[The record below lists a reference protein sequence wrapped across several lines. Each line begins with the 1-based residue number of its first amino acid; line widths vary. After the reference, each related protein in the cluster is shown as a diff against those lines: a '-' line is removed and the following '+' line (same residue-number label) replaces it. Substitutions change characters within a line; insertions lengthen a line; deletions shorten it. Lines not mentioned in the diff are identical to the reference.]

1 MRTASRTP
9 LILLCLFATS
19 IAWADKVMV
28 PMRDGMELATDVF
41 LPSSGGPAY
50 PVVLARSVYGRGAG
64 AQLSQVFNAMGIAF
78 VVQDTRGRG
87 DSVGAKDMVFA
98 DDGWG
103 EHQDGLDTVNWIREQ
118 SWCNGKVGTW
128 GMSALGITQ
137 VLLAASG
144 ADVQAQSI
152 VVAASDFYGQLSY
165 QGGVFRKALIEG
177 WLKAQKSLHVVDI
190 WQAHPTRDDFWKGYD
205 AEARAPR
212 ITSPA
217 LHVGGWFD
225 IFAQGT
231 INNFVT
237 RQMNGGEGAAKGH
250 QILVMGPWPH
260 GIVRKVGELEFPE
273 NYKFNTTALEAK
285 LYRRWLL
292 GDEQALSGEP
302 AVHYYTMGACGEESA
317 PGNEWRTADAWP
329 PFDTVDTPFYLSADH
344 SLNADKNVTKAG
356 RLEYTFDPKDP
367 CPTHGGQNLL
377 LPAGSFDQ
385 RKVSGRPDVLAFAT
399 APLESPIEI
408 TGNVRVRLFVSTDA
422 PDTDFTAKLVDIY
435 PDGREML
442 ILDNIR
448 RLKFRHGYETPEPL
462 TRGEVGEL
470 EIDLWST
477 SLIVNAGHRIGVQVS
492 SSNYPRFE
500 LNPNS
505 GADFPAYKV
514 NPDTGERTTVQE
526 SLQAAKNTLHV
537 GEATPSCL
545 ILPLRK

>member
-1 MRTASRTP
+1 MRTPSRTP

-28 PMRDGMELATDVF
+28 PMRDGMGLATDVY
-41 LPSSGGPAY
+41 LPPSGGPAY

-87 DSVGAKDMVFA
+87 ESVGAKDMVFA

-212 ITSPA
+212 VTSPA

-237 RQMNGGEGAAKGH
+237 RQVNGGEGAKGH

-260 GIVRKVGELEFPE
+260 GIVRKVGELEFPD

-302 AVHYYTMGACGEESA
+302 AVHYYTMGACGEEGA

-329 PFDTVDTPFYLSADH
+329 PFDTLDTPFYLSADH
-344 SLNADKNVTKAG
+344 SLNADKNVAKAG
-356 RLEYTFDPKDP
+356 KLEYTFDPKDP

-448 RLKFRHGYETPEPL
+448 RLKFRHGYETREPL
-462 TRGEVGEL
+462 TPGEVGEL

-505 GADFPAYKV
+505 GADFPTYKV

-526 SLQAAKNTLHV
+526 SLQVAKNTLHV